1 MLNRVILIGRL
12 TRDPELRYT
21 PSGVAVTQFTIAVDR
36 PFTSQGGEREADFI
50 PVVTWRQ
57 LAETCANYLRKGRL
71 TAVEGRIQVRNY
83 ENNEGRRVYVTEVIA
98 DNVRFLESN
107 REGGS
112 GGGGGMREESPFGG
126 GGSGSGGNNRGGGG
140 FSRSNQDDP
149 FSDDGKPIDISD
161 DDLPF

>member
-21 PSGVAVTQFTIAVDR
+21 PSGVAVTQFTLAVDR
-36 PFTSQGGEREADFI
+36 PFTKDGEKEADFI

-83 ENNEGRRVYVTEVIA
+83 EDKDSKRVYVTEVIA
-98 DNVRFLESN
+98 DNVRFLESSKD
-107 REGGS
+107 EKKS
-112 GGGGGMREESPFGG
+112 Q
-126 GGSGSGGNNRGGGG
+126 
-140 FSRSNQDDP
+140 NQDP
-149 FSDDGKPIDISD
+149 FQDDGKPIDLSSD
-161 DDLPF
+161 NLPF

>member
-83 ENNEGRRVYVTEVIA
+83 ENNEGKRVYVTEVIA

-112 GGGGGMREESPFGG
+112 GGGQREENPFGG
-126 GGSGSGGNNRGGGG
+126 SSAGGNSNSNRSSNP
-140 FSRSNQDDP
+140 SRGNQDP